1 MAEFKVDTVKLRET
15 GKDIIKLTNELNE
28 VFNLLFSRINNMPVT
43 TKEWTG
49 NAALEF
55 VRKIN
60 IERKYYNAFKDNLC
74 SYGKLLTIVSDKLEL
89 DVKNG
94 NL

>member
-1 MAEFKVDTVKLRET
+1 MAEFQIDTFKLRET
-15 GKDIIKLTNELNE
+15 GNDIIKLTNELNE
-28 VFNLLFSRINNMPVT
+28 IFNSLFTKINNMPVT

-49 NAALEF
+49 NASLEF

-74 SYGKLLTIVSDKLEL
+74 KYGRLLINTSDKLESDAKKGIL
-89 DVKNG
+89 
-94 NL
+94 